1 MVTIDELEPE
11 LREAVENYRRYGRD
25 VSEYDQKVY
34 KYDRDEDVARLREAT
49 AQRNYW
55 EGRVKELIKGREKA
69 LYWVLIG

>member
-1 MVTIDELEPE
+1 MVTIGELEPE
-11 LREAVENYRRYGRD
+11 LREAVENYRRYGLEM
-25 VSEYDQKVY
+25 SEYDQKVY

-55 EGRVKELIKGREKA
+55 EGRIKELIKGREKE